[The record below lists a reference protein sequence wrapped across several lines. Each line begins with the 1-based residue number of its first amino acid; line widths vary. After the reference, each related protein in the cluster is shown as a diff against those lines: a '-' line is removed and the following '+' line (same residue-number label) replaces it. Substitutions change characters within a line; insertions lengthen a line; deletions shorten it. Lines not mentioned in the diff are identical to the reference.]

1 MDKTKKN
8 TWYDCLINYISEP
21 ARESVG
27 GSKDKIV
34 GLFYEKHTQT
44 NCVWERGRGKKLS
57 KLREQNIKKLFT
69 SEKNKNKEQKTKKDR
84 IIRDIL
90 TLFEKVQEK
99 E

>member
-34 GLFYEKHTQT
+34 GLFYEKHT
-44 NCVWERGRGKKLS
+44 
-57 KLREQNIKKLFT
+57 
-69 SEKNKNKEQKTKKDR
+69 
-84 IIRDIL
+84 
-90 TLFEKVQEK
+90 
-99 E
+99 